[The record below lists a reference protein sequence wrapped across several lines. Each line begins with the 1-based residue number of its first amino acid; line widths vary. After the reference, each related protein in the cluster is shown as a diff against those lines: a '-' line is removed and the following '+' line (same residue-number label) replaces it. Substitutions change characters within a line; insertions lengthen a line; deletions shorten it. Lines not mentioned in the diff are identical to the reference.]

1 MRVAGSPPLKIKV
14 QESKDMA
21 VIIYTGT
28 PGSGKSYH
36 ATALVHRATKRK
48 INVIANFVIDLP
60 EEQKER
66 FTYKP
71 TANMTPA
78 EFIRFHLEN
87 HEKDSK
93 GRLAREGQTIIM
105 IDEASILFNSREF
118 NRKDRQDWVVFF
130 SQHRKFGFDII
141 LITQMDRSI
150 DRQIRGV
157 IEYNHIH
164 RKLTNFGLKGYVIKL
179 LTGGKSFVC
188 IKRWYLISG
197 KDGIVGKEYFGI
209 KKKVAATYDTFSM
222 FSVAEES
229 ENIKLPREDDNGF
242 KKLQQAIEE
251 KHHEETTA

>member
-1 MRVAGSPPLKIKV
+1 
-14 QESKDMA
+14 MA

-36 ATALVHRATKRK
+36 ATALVHRATKK
-48 INVIANFVIDLP
+48 KVNVIANFVIDLP
-60 EEQKER
+60 EEQKAR
-66 FTYKP
+66 FTYMP
-71 TANMTPA
+71 TEKMTPA
-78 EFIRFHLEN
+78 AFLKYSREEHD
-87 HEKDSK
+87 KDAT
-93 GRLAREGQTIIM
+93 GRITRESQTIIM

-118 NRKDRQDWVVFF
+118 NRKDRQDWIVFF

-164 RKLTNFGLKGYVIKL
+164 RKITNFGLKGYIIKL

-209 KKKVAATYDTFSM
+209 KKKIASTYDTFSM
-222 FSVAEES
+222 FSVTDDA
-229 ENIKLPREDDNGF
+229 ENIKLLG
-242 KKLQQAIEE
+242 EE
-251 KHHEETTA
+251 KHEKPA